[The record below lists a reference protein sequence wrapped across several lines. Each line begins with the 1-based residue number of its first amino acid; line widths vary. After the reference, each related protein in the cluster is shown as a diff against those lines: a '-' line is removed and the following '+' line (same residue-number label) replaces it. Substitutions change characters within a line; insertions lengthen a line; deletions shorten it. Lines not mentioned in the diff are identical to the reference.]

1 MRALLLTA
9 GVLAVPAAV
18 FAHSALVLLI
28 AIGLAVFGATAA
40 NGTQALEAASAVP
53 GHQRPTA
60 IGLFTLVYLMG
71 GALGP
76 ALATALAVN

>member
-1 MRALLLTA
+1 MLTA
-9 GVLAVPAAV
+9 L
-18 FAHSALVLLI
+18 FAHSAILLLI

-40 NGTQALEAASAVP
+40 NGTQSLEAASAVP
-53 GHQRPTA
+53 DRQRPTA

-76 ALATALAVN
+76 ALATALVPG